1 MRTNFKANTGV
12 RMRVF
17 SEDQCRELVLA
28 AEEAMWRT
36 GTDFY
41 DPESIEI
48 LRKAGC
54 WVDGKRVRIPA
65 QICIRLKG
73 L

>member
-1 MRTNFKANTGV
+1 MRTNYKANTGV

-48 LRKAGC
+48 
-54 WVDGKRVRIPA
+54 
-65 QICIRLKG
+65 
-73 L
+73 